1 MAISRHDARV
11 LGVDEVAQELF
22 LMRLEAPEL
31 AQTAK
36 PGQFMMVR
44 CSPPDG
50 GPKHLFLRRPFA
62 FHRILPERDEVSLLF
77 QSIGQGTEAL
87 AAMEEG
93 ARLDLLGPLG
103 EPVTIGADV
112 KHAVFMAGGV
122 GIASL
127 TALMDEGAA
136 AGLRMTLLAGARNSW
151 RLYPSQL
158 LPGGVTEMTAT
169 DDGSAGVRAPVTHLL
184 PQVQEEADTLI
195 ACGPTPMLHA
205 LARMQEDGLLTIP
218 TTLLLESRMGCGFGA
233 CMGCTVATKDGVKL
247 VCTQGPAFQL
257 DEIAWENLLAP
268 SL

>member
-1 MAISRHDARV
+1 MAISQYDARV

-31 AQTAK
+31 ARTAK

-44 CSPPDG
+44 CSLPDG
-50 GPKHLFLRRPFA
+50 GTKHLFLRRPFA
-62 FHRILPERDEVSLLF
+62 FHRILPEQNEVSLLF
-77 QSIGQGTEAL
+77 QRIGHGTEAL
-87 AAMEEG
+87 AGLEAG
-93 ARLDLLGPLG
+93 AHLDVLGPLG
-103 EPVTIGADV
+103 EPVTIGAGV

-127 TALMDEGAA
+127 TALMDTGAVT
-136 AGLRMTLLAGARNSW
+136 GLRMTLLAGARNAW

-158 LPGGVTEMTAT
+158 LPEGVTEMTAT

-184 PQVQEEADTLI
+184 PQIQEEADALI
-195 ACGPTPMLHA
+195 ACGPTPMLRA
-205 LARMQEDGLLTIP
+205 LARKQDDGLLTIP

-247 VCTQGPAFQL
+247 VCTQGPAFKL
-257 DEIAWENLLAP
+257 DEIAWGNPLAP